1 MKVEKFLKSYSIFSP
16 NLKFLPMNYIK
27 GKDVISHLQYQTIRD
42 GKLAKLKIL
51 VNN

>member
-1 MKVEKFLKSYSIFSP
+1 
-16 NLKFLPMNYIK
+16 MNYIK

-42 GKLAKLKIL
+42 GNKLPKLKIL